1 MQLLKIAFGDPAPA
15 KSNLASSLG
24 LSKGFFLGYILNFE
38 NMARVLTKSLWGKR
52 VPAHEMVDMR
62 DVSPSCK
69 CNLPSFLLGSKP
81 IAHFLN

>member
-1 MQLLKIAFGDPAPA
+1 MQLLKIVFGDPDPA

-52 VPAHEMVDMR
+52 LPAHRMLDRR
-62 DVSPSCK
+62 DASPSCK
-69 CNLPSFLLGSKP
+69 FNLPSFLLE
-81 IAHFLN
+81 LVLC